1 MIRALSCVIIVSFS
15 AFSCTKPQPIPKNL
29 VLAHVGDKTITIQD
43 FIRRAEYS
51 IRPAYCRQSNY
62 VHKKIVLNSLIAEKL
77 AALEM
82 KKNEDELLASS
93 HFKSFLKGR
102 KEQAMRQVFYH
113 DEFYDA
119 VTIPDTEVQD
129 HFAMAGRI
137 IQVNYLNLPDIKTIQ
152 KILELSQD
160 NVSLDS
166 IFKSLWEGDVPT
178 REIRW
183 FDREPEVIHAQLFQK
198 ELKKGQL
205 VGPFKTEDN
214 TYLIMEVDG
223 WIDRPALTGEDQK
236 LRWNDVRERLTE
248 KTARSHY
255 MEYVENLMAGN
266 KMELNPDVFDTYAT
280 LAADYYIKDDDE
292 KKDALNQAI
301 WNQIE
306 QPDVKNFK
314 VNPELDLTATL
325 FTYNGETWTI
335 QAFNDLLKSRPLVF
349 RKRKMNKGEFPSQ
362 LRLAVADVL
371 MDFEI
376 TQECYE
382 AGIDRNWTIASNVD
396 LWHDAYASKR
406 YIDVKKPDRDGV
418 ESEKELLDF
427 FNPVIDSLQ
436 GVYSY
441 KIVINMDAFEDIE
454 LTATDM
460 VVTQKGVPY
469 PIMVPLFPIIT
480 TDNRLDYGSKSD

>member
-1 MIRALSCVIIVSFS
+1 MIRALSCVITVFFT
-15 AFSCTKPQPIPKNL
+15 AFSCTKPQPIPNNL

-43 FIRRAEYS
+43 FIHRAEYS

-82 KKNEDELLASS
+82 KKNEDELLASP

-119 VTIPDTEVQD
+119 VTISDTEIQD
-129 HFAMAGRI
+129 HFAMAGRT
-137 IQVNYLNLPDIKTIQ
+137 IQANYLNLPDIKTIQ

-183 FDREPEVIHAQLFQK
+183 FDREPAAIHTQLFQK

-223 WIDRPALTGEDQK
+223 WIDRPPLTGEDQK

-255 MEYVENLMAGN
+255 MKYVEDLMAGN
-266 KMELNPDVFDTYAT
+266 KMELNPDVFGTYAT
-280 LAADYYIKDDDE
+280 LAADHYIKDDE

-301 WNQIE
+301 WDQIE
-306 QPDVKNFK
+306 RPDVKNLK

-335 QAFNDLLKSRPLVF
+335 KAFNELLKSHPLVF

-371 MDFEI
+371 MNFEI

-406 YIDVKKPDRDGV
+406 YIDVKKPDTDGV
-418 ESEKELLDF
+418 ESEKELLNF

-436 GVYSY
+436 GVYSD
-441 KIVINMDAFEDIE
+441 KIVINMEAFEDIE